1 MKQAVQ
7 EADARAFCMFTETAR
22 CSEKGSGES
31 RVTETGYGLCNIYKE
46 YNNIFKILKAI
57 YKYDSMTI
65 IRNRRERCPM
75 KESQARIRSSRYRSQ
90 KIIAAAMEL
99 FCEKGIEQTSVDEI
113 AAHAGVGS
121 ATIYRYY
128 DTRPDLPW
136 KRESLTGERS
146 TVNTWM

>member
-1 MKQAVQ
+1 
-7 EADARAFCMFTETAR
+7 
-22 CSEKGSGES
+22 
-31 RVTETGYGLCNIYKE
+31 
-46 YNNIFKILKAI
+46 
-57 YKYDSMTI
+57 
-65 IRNRRERCPM
+65 M

-128 DTRPDLPW
+128 DTKAGLAVEAGVAYWRKIDSEYLDVNGVAGYPDMTGLEQLQYILNALVRIFEQEEAFL
-136 KRESLTGERS
+136 KYLQEFDVFIFQNRVAKEKLTEYEACIMSLKPRVTDALE
-146 TVNTWM
+146 

>member
-1 MKQAVQ
+1 
-7 EADARAFCMFTETAR
+7 
-22 CSEKGSGES
+22 
-31 RVTETGYGLCNIYKE
+31 
-46 YNNIFKILKAI
+46 
-57 YKYDSMTI
+57 
-65 IRNRRERCPM
+65 M

-128 DTRPDLPW
+128 DTKAGLAVEAGVAYWRKIDSEYLDVNGVAGYPDMRGW
-136 KRESLTGERS
+136 SSCS
-146 TVNTWM
+146 TY